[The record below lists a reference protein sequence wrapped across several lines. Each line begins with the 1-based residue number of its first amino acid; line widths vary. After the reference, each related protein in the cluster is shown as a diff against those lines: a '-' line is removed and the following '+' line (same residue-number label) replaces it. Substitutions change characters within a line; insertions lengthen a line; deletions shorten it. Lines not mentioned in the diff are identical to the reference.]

1 VTETQQLPHRPS
13 ASAGDVEDATRVV
26 ASFVRDLEDGRDR
39 QDAAVADR
47 RFAADVAWGSP
58 FGATVHGFET
68 LLPIHERL
76 RRQGTGGP
84 SYRYE
89 IDRVLPLGQDVVVA
103 HVARR
108 VLGPG
113 GDPVPPSS
121 DPEGAFS
128 EMALYV
134 LVRRDGE
141 WWLAAGQNT
150 PINEQVH
157 SHRQDEGQA
166 GLAGQQPAGVTLG
179 RLRR

>member
-1 VTETQQLPHRPS
+1 VTGTQHRPDRPS
-13 ASAGDVEDATRVV
+13 AAAGDIEAATGVV

-39 QDAAVADR
+39 HDAAVADR

-58 FGATVHGFET
+58 FGATVHGFEA

-76 RRQGTGGP
+76 RRQGAGGP

-89 IDRVLPLGQDVVVA
+89 IERILPLGADVVVA

-108 VLGPG
+108 VLGPDG
-113 GDPVPPSS
+113 RPVPPSA
-121 DPEGAFS
+121 DTGAAFS

-134 LVRRDGE
+134 LVRRDGD

-150 PINEQVH
+150 PI
-157 SHRQDEGQA
+157 RPGGA
-166 GLAGQQPAGVTLG
+166 I
-179 RLRR
+179 